1 MKIRYSEMF
10 YSFQGE
16 AELAGT
22 PTVWLRFFGCN
33 LECNGFGQQDP
44 ADESSYELPYKDF
57 DPDSVIAVEELP
69 VWEYGCDSSYSW
81 SKRFKH
87 LAQDTTPEGAAD
99 KFENLLPHSKFTHP
113 ETGQENMLAFTGGEP
128 MLQQL
133 RMQAIL
139 KELIDRGNFP
149 KIITVETNGTKPL
162 KKELENFINNI
173 LVDLGVRWHWAI
185 SPKILHTSGETDAV
199 HIDTFMSYLEN
210 VCSTGCLK
218 FVCNGSEQ
226 SWLEIENHV
235 KEVKLYCEQAE
246 IDCPDIWIM
255 PVGATKEAQES
266 IAFIANESM
275 ERGYK
280 VATRN
285 HAYVYGNQIGT

>member
-33 LECNGFGQQDP
+33 LECNGFGQQNP

-149 KIITVETNGTKPL
+149 KIITVETNGTKSL
-162 KKELENFINNI
+162 KEDLKNFINDT
-173 LVDLGVRWHWAI
+173 LVDLGIRWHWAI
-185 SPKILHTSGETDAV
+185 SPKILYTSGEKDAV
-199 HIDTFMSYLEN
+199 HVETFMSYLES

-235 KEVKLYCEQAE
+235 KEVKLYCDQAE
-246 IDCPDIWIM
+246 IGCPDIWIM

-266 IAFIANESM
+266 IAFIANEAM

>member
-149 KIITVETNGTKPL
+149 KIITVETNGTKSL
-162 KKELENFINNI
+162 KEDLKNFINDT
-173 LVDLGVRWHWAI
+173 LVDLGIRWHWAI
-185 SPKILHTSGETDAV
+185 SPKILYTSGEKDAV
-199 HIDTFMSYLEN
+199 HVETFMSYLES

-235 KEVKLYCEQAE
+235 KEVKSYCDQAE
-246 IDCPDIWIM
+246 INCPDIWIM

-266 IAFIANESM
+266 IAFIANEAM

-285 HAYVYGNQIGT
+285 HSYVYGNAIGT